1 MRSNLFRKEITQR
14 PGPRSARFV
23 RAIPVGA
30 LLLAALAG
38 TWGAAQDGAADL
50 YACGDA
56 PQVESALAG
65 LTLCDGLPTGVL
77 SARAGPDNLQVRDG
91 ARVAALLPDGI
102 AGVAGMRVGDLI
114 YRVGGVDV
122 PDARSAADSLTRVRR
137 RSDTVVNFLRG
148 GRPYRIKLRRR

>member
-1 MRSNLFRKEITQR
+1 MNRL
-14 PGPRSARFV
+14 V
-23 RAIPVGA
+23 RTIPAGVF
-30 LLLAALAG
+30 LLAALAG
-38 TWGAAQDGAADL
+38 GAAAQDAAAGL
-50 YACGDA
+50 YVCGGA

-65 LTLCDGLPTGVL
+65 LTLCDGLPTGEL

-122 PDARSAADSLTRVRR
+122 PDARSAADSLARVRL